1 MSNSTHNFPQK
12 KVQSE
17 KVKILLFCGH
27 SRSSI
32 AKIFYNLCTEAA
44 KIKEEEFKNL
54 KRIGVRDGIFTR
66 SARKWA
72 GVAGWSSGLV

>member
-1 MSNSTHNFPQK
+1 MVLASHKTEKWVIVPTISLKK

-17 KVKILLFCGH
+17 KVKILLFRGH

-66 SARKWA
+66 LPR
-72 GVAGWSSGLV
+72 